1 MKYRIVLDTN
11 QIIEAG
17 TKWVD
22 PLEDVSAST
31 ARQLLRTVAKHH
43 TGLFCSKIM
52 AEYVEKLLDRNNP
65 PERVANLISI
75 LMGVFEEVK
84 LVSTSCPK
92 TPSDQDDIVFVLCS
106 IDGNADMLVS
116 SDRHLLDLKVHYQRP
131 EILGQVDACIK
142 LSIDK

>member
-17 TKWVD
+17 SKWVD
-22 PLEDVSAST
+22 PLEDVSSSP
-31 ARQLLRTVAKHH
+31 ARKLLRTVAKHH
-43 TGLFCSKIM
+43 TGLYCSKIM

-65 PERVANLISI
+65 PDRVANLISI

-92 TPSDQDDIVFVLCS
+92 APSDEDDIVFILCS

-116 SDRHLLDLKVHYQRP
+116 SDRHILDLKDHYQKP
-131 EILGQVDACIK
+131 EILGQADAHSRLGI
-142 LSIDK
+142 S